1 MSWPLSGLRAQG
13 SAAPDKTLRL
23 GLLTDLSGPYRDD
36 DGPTSVVCAKQA
48 IAEAMAADPSLSVTL
63 LVADHQQKPDIGVSV
78 AREWFDRQNVD
89 VLLGVGNSAVAF
101 ACNALVQDKD
111 KIQLNTA
118 AASSD
123 LTGKFCNANLIHW
136 TFDTWCLAHSTATA
150 IMRNKPHEQR
160 WFFIVADYTFGHV
173 LHEEAAKVVTAMGG
187 QVVGVVVYPFPTTTD
202 FSSYLL
208 QAQAAGATCIGFA
221 NGGSD
226 LINCVKQA
234 GEFGLARSGMTLA
247 ALDCFLPDIVS
258 IGPATAQGLEL
269 TEVFYWDLN
278 DRTRAFTKRVR
289 PNLPAEAYLAS
300 DHAGTYSGVVHYLKV
315 AQKMG
320 LVEAKRS
327 GRATVAAMKQMPTDD
342 DCFGPGRIRE
352 DGRTIHPSYLFR
364 VKPPEQVHQVDDVYE
379 VVATIPAEEAFRP
392 ESEGGCALVHA

>member
-1 MSWPLSGLRAQG
+1 MSGLRAQ
-13 SAAPDKTLRL
+13 SSPATDNTLRL

-36 DGPTSVVCAKQA
+36 DGPTSVVCAQQA
-48 IAEAMAADPSLSVTL
+48 IAEAVAADPSLSVTL
-63 LVADHQQKPDIGVSV
+63 LVADHQQKPDIGVGV

-101 ACNALVQDKD
+101 ACNSLVQDKD

-123 LTGKFCNANLIHW
+123 LTGKFCNPNLIHW

-150 IMRNKPHEQR
+150 IMRNKPQQQK

-173 LHEEAAKVVTAMGG
+173 LHEKAAKVVTAMGG
-187 QVVGVVVYPFPTTTD
+187 QVVGATVYPFPTTTD

-208 QAQAAGATCIGFA
+208 QAHAVGATAIGFA

-226 LINCVKQA
+226 MINCVKQA
-234 GEFGLARSGMTLA
+234 GEFGLAQSGVTLA

-258 IGPATAQGLEL
+258 IGPAIAQGLEL

-278 DRTRAFTKRVR
+278 DRTRSFTKRVR
-289 PNLPAEAYLAS
+289 PNLPPNAYLAS

-320 LVEAKRS
+320 IAEAKRS

-342 DCFGPGRIRE
+342 DCFGPGRIRQ
-352 DGRTIHPSYLFR
+352 DGRKIHPAYLFR
-364 VKPPEQVHQVDDVYE
+364 VKAPEQVRQVDDLYE
-379 VVATIPAEEAFRP
+379 VVETVPAEEAFRP
-392 ESEGGCALVHA
+392 ENQGGCPLVRG

>member
-1 MSWPLSGLRAQG
+1 MTRLHAQG

-48 IAEAMAADPSLSVTL
+48 IAEAVAADPSLSVTM
-63 LVADHQQKPDIGVSV
+63 LVADHQQKPDIGVGI

-89 VLLGVGNSAVAF
+89 VLLGVGNSAVAI
-101 ACNALVQDKD
+101 ACNALVQGKD

-123 LTGKFCNANLIHW
+123 LTGQFCNANLIHW
-136 TFDTWCLAHSTATA
+136 TFDTWCLAHTTATA
-150 IMRNKPHEQR
+150 IMRNKPQQQK

-173 LHEEAAKVVTAMGG
+173 LHEEAAKVVKAMGG
-187 QVVGVVVYPFPTTTD
+187 QVVGATVYPFPATTD
-202 FSSYLL
+202 FSSFLL
-208 QAQAAGATCIGFA
+208 QAQAAGATCVGLA

-226 LINCVKQA
+226 MINCVKQA
-234 GEFGLARSGMTLA
+234 KEFNLAGSGVTLA
-247 ALDCFLPDIVS
+247 ALDCFLPDIMS
-258 IGPATAQGLEL
+258 IGPAIAQGLEL

-289 PNLPAEAYLAS
+289 PNLPPDTYLAS

-320 LVEAKRS
+320 VVEAKRS

-342 DCFGPGRIRE
+342 DCFGPGRIRQ
-352 DGRTIHPSYLFR
+352 DGRTIHPAYLFR
-364 VKPPEQVHQVDDVYE
+364 VKPPAQVHQVDDVYDVIE
-379 VVATIPAEEAFRP
+379 TIPAEEAFRP
-392 ESEGGCALVHA
+392 ESEGGCPLVHA

>member
-1 MSWPLSGLRAQG
+1 MSGLRAQ
-13 SAAPDKTLRL
+13 SSPATDNTLRL

-36 DGPTSVVCAKQA
+36 DGPTSVVCAQQA
-48 IAEAMAADPSLSVTL
+48 IAEAVAADPSLSVTL
-63 LVADHQQKPDIGVSV
+63 LVADHQQKPDVGIGV

-101 ACNALVQDKD
+101 ACNSLVQDKD

-123 LTGKFCNANLIHW
+123 LTGKFCNPNLIHW

-150 IMRNKPHEQR
+150 IMRNKPQQQK

-187 QVVGVVVYPFPTTTD
+187 QVVGATVYPFPATTD

-208 QAQAAGATCIGFA
+208 QAHAVGATAIGFA

-226 LINCVKQA
+226 MINCVKQA
-234 GEFGLARSGMTLA
+234 GEFGLAQSGVTLA

-258 IGPATAQGLEL
+258 IGPAIAQGLEL

-278 DRTRAFTKRVR
+278 DRTRSFTKRVR
-289 PNLPAEAYLAS
+289 PNLPPNTYLAS

-320 LVEAKRS
+320 IAEAKRS

-342 DCFGPGRIRE
+342 DCFGPGRIRQ
-352 DGRTIHPSYLFR
+352 DGRKIHPAYLFR
-364 VKPPEQVHQVDDVYE
+364 VKPPEQVRQVDDLYE
-379 VVATIPAEEAFRP
+379 VVETVPAEEAFRP
-392 ESEGGCALVHA
+392 ENQGGCPLVRG

>member
-1 MSWPLSGLRAQG
+1 MAGLRAQG
-13 SAAPDKTLRL
+13 SATTDKTLRL

-36 DGPTSVVCAKQA
+36 DGPTSVICAKQA
-48 IAEAMAADPSLSVTL
+48 ISEAVAADPSLSVTL
-63 LVADHQQKPDIGVSV
+63 LVADHQQKPDIGLGI

-150 IMRNKPHEQR
+150 IMRNKPR
-160 WFFIVADYTFGHV
+160 DKKWFFIVADYTFGHV
-173 LHEEAAKVVTAMGG
+173 LHEEAAKVVTTMGG
-187 QVVGVVVYPFPTTTD
+187 QVVGATVYPFPSTTD

-226 LINCVKQA
+226 MINCVKQA
-234 GEFGLARSGMTLA
+234 AEFNLAASGVTLV

-258 IGPATAQGLEL
+258 IGPAVAQGLEL

-278 DRTRAFTKRVR
+278 ERTRAFTKRVR
-289 PNLPAEAYLAS
+289 PNLPPDTYLAS

-320 LVEAKRS
+320 VVEAKRS
-327 GRATVAAMKQMPTDD
+327 GRATIAAMKQMPTDD
-342 DCFGPGRIRE
+342 DCFGQGRIRQ
-352 DGRTIHPSYLFR
+352 DGRKVHPAYLFR
-364 VKPPEQVHQVDDVYE
+364 VRPPARVRQVDDLYDVIE
-379 VVATIPAEEAFRP
+379 TIPAGDAFRP
-392 ESEGGCALVHA
+392 ENEGGCPLVRA